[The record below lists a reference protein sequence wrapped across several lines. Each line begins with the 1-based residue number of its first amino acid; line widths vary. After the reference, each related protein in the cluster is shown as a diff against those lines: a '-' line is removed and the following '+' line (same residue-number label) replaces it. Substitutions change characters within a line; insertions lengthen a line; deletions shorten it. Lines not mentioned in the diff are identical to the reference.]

1 MTEPD
6 AVRTDDNTKTVLVV
20 EDSMVQAVSLGQLL
34 LKHGLSVLHAPDGR
48 SGIFVA
54 QRYLPDAIILDLE
67 MPHMNGLQA
76 CMRLKA
82 DPRTAHIP
90 IVILTQHGDEAAL
103 INQALEYG
111 AVDYIPKDS
120 FANAVLVETLRQMSV
135 LHAPNGRE
143 TTIEV

>member
-1 MTEPD
+1 MTSYEKSTMI
-6 AVRTDDNTKTVLVV
+6 AEEAKTVLVV

-34 LKHGLSVLHAPDGR
+34 LKNGLGVLHAPDGR

-76 CMRLKA
+76 CMHLKS

-90 IVILTQHGDEAAL
+90 IVMLTQHADEAEL
-103 INQALEYG
+103 INQALDCG
-111 AVDYIPKDS
+111 AIDYIPKDS
-120 FANAVLVETLRQMSV
+120 FANAVLLETLRQLDV
-135 LHAPNGRE
+135 LQGEAASEG
-143 TTIEV
+143 

>member
-1 MTEPD
+1 MIEMNVPE
-6 AVRTDDNTKTVLVV
+6 TDENTKTVLVV

-48 SGIFVA
+48 SGVFVA

-67 MPHMNGLQA
+67 MPRMNGLQA

-82 DPRTAHIP
+82 DPKTAHIP
-90 IVILTQHGDEAAL
+90 IIVLTQYGDEAEL
-103 INQALEYG
+103 ISQALDYG

-120 FANAVLVETLRQMSV
+120 FANAVLVETLRQ
-135 LHAPNGRE
+135 LDILQAPDRRE
-143 TTIEV
+143 MTVEA

>member
-1 MTEPD
+1 MTD
-6 AVRTDDNTKTVLVV
+6 MNAVKRDENTKTVLVV

-82 DPRTAHIP
+82 DPKTAHIP
-90 IVILTQHGDEAAL
+90 IVILTQHGDEAEL
-103 INQALEYG
+103 INQALDYG

-135 LHAPNGRE
+135 LHALDGQE
-143 TTIEV
+143 TTVEA